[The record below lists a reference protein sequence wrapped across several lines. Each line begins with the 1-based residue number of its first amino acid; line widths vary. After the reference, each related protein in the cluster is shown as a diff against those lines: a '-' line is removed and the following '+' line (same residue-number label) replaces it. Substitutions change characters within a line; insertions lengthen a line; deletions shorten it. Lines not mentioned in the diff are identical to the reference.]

1 MLASIA
7 DPTTPAER
15 SALMALDRSRIGV
28 AYDPY
33 AYEVTRVKI
42 REYAAALDEVD
53 ARYFSD
59 GDDCVAPPTFA
70 ATFTIMQPTSVLLA
84 DDGLGMHMNLVHGN
98 QAYEFGERPLRP
110 GDVVT
115 CTPTITDIRSRGG
128 NEMLTLEVDCRFE
141 DATLAVASTTLLV
154 LFGSAGTDQSE
165 ETA

>member
-1 MLASIA
+1 MLGSIA
-7 DPTTPAER
+7 APDDAR
-15 SALMALDRSRIGV
+15 GKVRRMALDTSRIGV
-28 AYDPY
+28 AYKPY

-98 QAYEFGERPLRP
+98 QAYEFGQRPLRP
-110 GDVVT
+110 GDTVT

-141 DATLAVASTTLLV
+141 DGALAVASTTLLV
-154 LFGSAGTDQSE
+154 LFGSAGPDPSE
-165 ETA
+165 EAA